1 MKRVLIFGCGGFVGG
16 YLAKEFS
23 ENGYEVIGTDILEP
37 ENMAVIPCSDF
48 ICMNILNE
56 GKTSELV
63 KKVSADYIINL
74 AGISSVGDSWK
85 IPQLTMDANVKGTL
99 NILEAVKNTGSNP
112 KVLLIGSSEEYGAT
126 DMRISEDF
134 PIKAYNPYGISKVT
148 QEYFSEIYRNE
159 FKMRIINT
167 RTFNHTG
174 LGQTE
179 RFVIPSFVKQIADI
193 HNSRKNGTVRVGNLS
208 ARRDF
213 GDVRDMVRAYRMILE
228 SSTSGTLF
236 NVGSGNVYALH
247 EILEYIISLTDM
259 HVEIQVDMDKLRP
272 VDNPV
277 VWCDNSY
284 IKKEIGWE
292 PVYTVFDAINE
303 MFKSYTENTGLS

>member
-23 ENGYEVIGTDILEP
+23 ESGYEVIGTDILEP
-37 ENMAVIPCSDF
+37 ENMSMRFCSDF
-48 ICMNILNE
+48 LCMNFLE
-56 GKTSELV
+56 ADKTCNIV
-63 KKVSADYIINL
+63 KNVNADYIINL
-74 AGISSVGDSWK
+74 AGISSVGDSWR

-99 NILEAVKNTGSNP
+99 NILEAVKNTGRNP
-112 KVLLIGSSEEYGAT
+112 KILLIGSSEEYGASNL
-126 DMRISEDF
+126 RISEDF
-134 PIKAYNPYGISKVT
+134 PIKACNPYGISKVT

-159 FKMRIINT
+159 FKMHIINT

-193 HNSRKNGTVRVGNLS
+193 HNSRKSGIVKVGNLS
-208 ARRDF
+208 AKRDF

-228 SSTSGTLF
+228 SDTRGTLF
-236 NVGSGNVYALH
+236 NVGSGSVYELE
-247 EILEYIISLTDM
+247 EILKYIISLTDM
-259 HVEIQVDMDKLRP
+259 HVEIQIDKAKLRP

-292 PVYTVFDAINE
+292 PRYTVFDAINE